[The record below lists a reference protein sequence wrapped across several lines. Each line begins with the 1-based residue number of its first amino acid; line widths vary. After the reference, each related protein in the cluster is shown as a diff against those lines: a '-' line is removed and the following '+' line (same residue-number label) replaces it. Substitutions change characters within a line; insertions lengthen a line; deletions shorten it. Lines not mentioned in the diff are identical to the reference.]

1 MNSIWKHDLC
11 IKFGGSGGQ
20 TKCIMGD
27 LKKSQFTI
35 KNSIF
40 KKKKE
45 KEIDIQT
52 LFNHVFVDN
61 ISLLHNFYGIKL
73 FIFISPM
80 SKENLSNRC
89 LK

>member
-20 TKCIMGD
+20 KSALWEI
-27 LKKSQFTI
+27 KKRVNLQLRI
-35 KNSIF
+35 QF

-45 KEIDIQT
+45 KEMDIQT

>member
-1 MNSIWKHDLC
+1 M
-11 IKFGGSGGQ
+11 
-20 TKCIMGD
+20 
-27 LKKSQFTI
+27 
-35 KNSIF
+35 
-40 KKKKE
+40 
-45 KEIDIQT
+45 DIQT

>member
-1 MNSIWKHDLC
+1 MHKIWMVRGEGDRQSALWE
-11 IKFGGSGGQ
+11 IKKRVNLQ
-20 TKCIMGD
+20 LRI
-27 LKKSQFTI
+27 QFYL
-35 KNSIF
+35 
-40 KKKKE
+40 KKE

>member
-1 MNSIWKHDLC
+1 MHKIWVVSGEGGRQSALWE
-11 IKFGGSGGQ
+11 IKKRVNLQ
-20 TKCIMGD
+20 LRI
-27 LKKSQFTI
+27 QFYL
-35 KNSIF
+35 
-40 KKKKE
+40 KKE
-45 KEIDIQT
+45 KEIDMQT